1 MSGPNLDDYLNKGVF
16 GEKEIKKEEKLR
28 FLGTFRERVIA
39 VLTNAQVR
47 ETFVYKE
54 IEDLM
59 KKHKGAKLLLNGEIH
74 YDDLSK
80 YIRIANKHNI
90 PFSIY
95 NHQEYTTDIGLVLAY
110 DYAIDKKDIFIEGKN
125 KNKLVQKTNHN
136 KHKLKNILKKVFK

>member
-1 MSGPNLDDYLNKGVF
+1 MSGPNLDDYMKKGVY

-39 VLTNAQVR
+39 VLTKAQVR

-59 KKHKGAKLLLNGEIH
+59 KKHKGVKLLLNGEIH

-80 YIRIANKHNI
+80 YIRMANKHHI

-95 NHQEYTTDIGLVLAY
+95 DHQEYSTDIGLVLAY
-110 DYAIDKKDIFIEGKN
+110 DYAIDKKDIFIERKQ
-125 KNKLVQKTNHN
+125 KNKLEHKT
-136 KHKLKNILKKVFK
+136 KQSKLKNILKKVFK